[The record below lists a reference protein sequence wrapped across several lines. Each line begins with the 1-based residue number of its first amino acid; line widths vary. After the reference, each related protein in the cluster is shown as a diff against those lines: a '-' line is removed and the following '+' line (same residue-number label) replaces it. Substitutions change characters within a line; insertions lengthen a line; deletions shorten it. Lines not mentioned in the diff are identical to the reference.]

1 MLQESD
7 ACVSDVTPRRCVC
20 FRRVA
25 PVSTND
31 GHGLRAADCV
41 GLQPGRRDVRS
52 LPGRQKTVARQR
64 GVYVRWP
71 VSYTYM

>member
-1 MLQESD
+1 M
-7 ACVSDVTPRRCVC
+7 
-20 FRRVA
+20 
-25 PVSTND
+25 STND

-41 GLQPGRRDVRS
+41 GLQPRRRDVRS
-52 LPGRQKTVARQR
+52 LPSRQKTAARQR